1 MSIFHIFQTLVSLL
15 YWHYK
20 DVVENY
26 KIKVNIKKIII
37 L

>member
-1 MSIFHIFQTLVSLL
+1 MSIFHIFQIFISSL

-26 KIKVNIKKIII
+26 KIKVNIKKVIIS
-37 L
+37 